1 MNQAPVVP
9 YANRLIVLHGMM
21 GFIQYAIGF
30 SVPLLK
36 RDLEISR
43 VMASSHNIG
52 WAIAVISLSILI
64 PRHIHRY
71 QPHRLLRLGWAL
83 TIIGIFGYCLGRTLW
98 ITVPSFTL
106 SAIGATIFNNT
117 NAATLGSHSGT
128 AVKMMLRTVGIS
140 GLFGAIS
147 PTIIGI
153 FTRGGVEWRFTITV
167 ATIIFGSIALLM
179 IPQIAM
185 RDMSTRQSKKIV
197 WDKSFLILVFFGFLT
212 IWLETGTTTWSL
224 DLLVDR
230 GMSLRNAV
238 LIVTAV
244 GYFISLS
251 RISFSFMSQVTTN
264 FMWIFS
270 TLFMTLGLLMII
282 LATTP
287 TFTFVGLLFAG
298 FGLGPLNAIALARSA
313 ASEQGPDVGIASFAI
328 GMGPA
333 LGIAPWIMG
342 WMSESLGFEW
352 AYAFILLILAIA
364 TFMYIYIDKNVV
376 KR

>member
-1 MNQAPVVP
+1 MNQAPVLP
-9 YANRLIVLHGMM
+9 FANRLILLHGMM
-21 GFIQYAIGF
+21 GFTQYAIGF
-30 SVPLLK
+30 SIPLLK

-43 VMASSHNIG
+43 VMASIHNIG
-52 WAIAVISLSILI
+52 WALAVITLSILI
-64 PRHIHRY
+64 PRHIHKY
-71 QPHRLLRLGWAL
+71 PPHRLLRLGWAL

-153 FTRGGVEWRFTITV
+153 FTRGGVEWRYTIIV
-167 ATIIFGSIALLM
+167 ATVILGTAALLM
-179 IPQIAM
+179 VPQIEM
-185 RDMSTRQSKKIV
+185 RDSSSGHSKKII
-197 WDKSFLILVFFGFLT
+197 WDKSFMILVFFGFLT

-238 LIVTAV
+238 LIVTAI
-244 GYFISLS
+244 GYFISIS
-251 RISFSFMSQVTTN
+251 RIAFSFMSRVSTN
-264 FMWIFS
+264 FMWTFS
-270 TLFMTLGLLMII
+270 TLFMTFGLVMII
-282 LATTP
+282 LATSP
-287 TFTFVGLLFAG
+287 TLTFVGLLIAG

-313 ASEQGPDVGIASFAI
+313 ASEQGPDAGIASFAI

-342 WMSESLGFEW
+342 WMSESIGFEW

-364 TFMYIYIDKNVV
+364 SYMYIYIDKNVA